1 MTYKYNNNSSLIEYS
16 KRAAILEKDEEFRL
30 IDDWR
35 DNKNPKSLQKI
46 LNAYLRLR
54 FVNHAKDH
62 TLEVWMESQ
71 GHYQETKGKWR
82 EFFRIGACLAK
93 LY

>member
-35 DNKNPKSLQKI
+35 DNKNPKSLQK
-46 LNAYLRLR
+46 
-54 FVNHAKDH
+54 
-62 TLEVWMESQ
+62 S
-71 GHYQETKGKWR
+71 
-82 EFFRIGACLAK
+82 
-93 LY
+93 